1 MSLRLRLT
9 LLYSTL
15 MGGILLVI
23 SAAVI
28 IVITAL
34 LFNTIDDRLETAQK
48 IIPHK
53 LKVNDLGKVEMHLK
67 STDISSDV
75 YVQIWGLDGE
85 LQSSFGV
92 PEKFANKSFDPDTLH
107 ID

>member
-1 MSLRLRLT
+1 VSLRLRLT

-28 IVITAL
+28 IVVTTL
-34 LFNTIDDRLETAQK
+34 LFNTIDNRLDTAQRT
-48 IIPHK
+48 ILHK
-53 LKVNDLGKVEMHLK
+53 LKVNDLGQVEMQLK

-92 PEKFANKSFDPDTLH
+92 PAKFAKKPFDPD
-107 ID
+107 

>member
-23 SAAVI
+23 GAAVI

-34 LFNTIDDRLETAQK
+34 LFNTIDNRLETAQK
-48 IIPHK
+48 TIVHK
-53 LKVNDLGKVEMHLK
+53 LEVNDLGKVDIKLK

-75 YVQIWGLDGE
+75 YAQIWGLDGE
-85 LQSSFGV
+85 LQSSLERS
-92 PEKFANKSFDPDTLH
+92 EKLLK
-107 ID
+107 